1 MEKIAALP
9 YIAKMR
15 STHNKNLSN
24 LAKEI
29 WDYLLANGTMITV
42 EYLPRTFK
50 MEVDHQSRSVTDS
63 SE

>member
-1 MEKIAALP
+1 MDKVAALP
-9 YIAKMR
+9 YIAKMQ
-15 STHNKNLSN
+15 STHNKVLSN
-24 LAKEI
+24 LTKDI